1 MADAACSCHVSGVDV
16 DPTHRFDGAKH
27 RGGLVDFI
35 RARPERVLEQWEAA
49 ERSAKGFAE
58 ALRDHV
64 GELLLRVTAHM
75 DRGRGAFLL
84 EGIDLRAQP
93 AEIAAELSL
102 LRTAVFDAWIDDGG
116 GVLDPE
122 EVVRLSRAVDALL
135 AAALSTWSDG
145 VVRREV
151 TTGETMRPAALDASG
166 EGPRVDG
173 TEAVRVVDVVGRELR
188 APLHAIA
195 FSMAKLL
202 EDHDLPD
209 AVRMGMQKTA
219 RGAERMVDKIDE
231 VLDFAKVRLD
241 GDLSITRRPMN
252 LVDVARAVLERED
265 AAPGARRS
273 RLRAEGDT
281 TGQWDRDRVAQMIAR
296 LVSNARRHGDVGAVE
311 VCVRGVADH
320 VEIVVENRGNVAE
333 EAMLHLFQPL
343 VPMCRSNE
351 QRAHAPRGVG
361 LGLFLVQATARA
373 HGGTVSASSTL
384 GRTTFIVRLPR
395 APW

>member
-1 MADAACSCHVSGVDV
+1 M
-16 DPTHRFDGAKH
+16 
-27 RGGLVDFI
+27 DFI
-35 RARPERVLEQWEAA
+35 RARPERVLDQWEAA
-49 ERSAKGFAE
+49 ERTAKGFAE

-75 DRGRGAFLL
+75 ERGRGAFPL
-84 EGIDLRAQP
+84 EGIELRAQP
-93 AEIAAELSL
+93 CDIAAELSL
-102 LRTAVFDAWIDDGG
+102 MRTAVFDAWIDDGG
-116 GVLDPE
+116 GALDPE
-122 EVVRLSRAVDALL
+122 EVVRLGRAVDALL
-135 AAALSTWSDG
+135 VAALAEWSDG

-151 TTGETMRPAALDASG
+151 TTGETTRPNGLISASASASG
-166 EGPRVDG
+166 EGPRVDAA
-173 TEAVRVVDVVGRELR
+173 EVVRVVDVVGRELR

-202 EDHDLPD
+202 EDNDLPD
-209 AVRMGMQKTA
+209 VVRTGMQKTA

-241 GDLSITRRPMN
+241 GDLAITRRAMN

-281 TGQWDRDRVAQMIAR
+281 TGLWDRDRVAQMIAR

-311 VCVRGVADH
+311 VCVRGCPEH
-320 VEIVVENRGNVAE
+320 VEVIVENRGDLDDD
-333 EAMLHLFQPL
+333 AMTHLFQPL
-343 VPMCRSNE
+343 VPMP
-351 QRAHAPRGVG
+351 RAKDAQHGDKRGGVG
-361 LGLFLVQATARA
+361 LGLFLVQAAARA

-384 GRTTFIVRLPR
+384 GRTTFMVRLPR

>member
-1 MADAACSCHVSGVDV
+1 VDV
-16 DPTHRFDGAKH
+16 DPTHRFDGAKL

-49 ERSAKGFAE
+49 ERTAKGFAE

-64 GELLLRVTAHM
+64 AELLLRVTAHM
-75 DRGRGAFLL
+75 ERGRGVFPL
-84 EGIDLRAQP
+84 EGIELRAQT
-93 AEIAAELSL
+93 AEIAGELSM

-116 GVLDPE
+116 GPLDPE
-122 EVVRLSRAVDALL
+122 EVARLGSAIDALL
-135 AAALSTWSDG
+135 VAALSQWSDG

-151 TTGETMRPAALDASG
+151 TTGETTRPALLEARPVM
-166 EGPRVDG
+166 EGAEV
-173 TEAVRVVDVVGRELR
+173 VRVVDVVGRELR

-202 EDHDLPD
+202 EDHELQD

-241 GDLSITRRPMN
+241 GELTITRRVVN

-281 TGQWDRDRVAQMIAR
+281 TGLWDRDRVAQMIAR
-296 LVSNARRHGDVGAVE
+296 LVNNARRHGDVGAVE
-311 VCVRGVADH
+311 VCVRGAQDH
-320 VEIVVENRGNVAE
+320 VEVVVENRGTLDDD
-333 EAMLHLFQPL
+333 AMAHLFQPL
-343 VPMCRSNE
+343 VPARVRE
-351 QRAHAPRGVG
+351 TTAPGAASHRGGLG
-361 LGLFLVQATARA
+361 LGLFLVQAAARA
-373 HGGTVSASSTL
+373 HGGSVSASSAL
-384 GRTTFIVRLPR
+384 GRTTFTVRLPR

>member
-1 MADAACSCHVSGVDV
+1 VDV
-16 DPTHRFDGAKH
+16 DPTQRFDGAKH

-49 ERSAKGFAE
+49 DRVAKGFAE

-75 DRGRGAFLL
+75 ERGRGAFLL
-84 EGIDLRAQP
+84 EGISLRAQP

-116 GVLDPE
+116 GALDAE
-122 EVVRLSRAVDALL
+122 EVVRLGRAVDALL
-135 AAALSTWSDG
+135 AAALAAWSDG

-151 TTGETMRPAALDASG
+151 TTGETTRPRGLDATQSV
-166 EGPRVDG
+166 EGPRVDAA
-173 TEAVRVVDVVGRELR
+173 EAVRVVDVVGRELR

-209 AVRMGMQKTA
+209 VVRTGMQKTA

-241 GDLSITRRPMN
+241 GELPITRRSVN
-252 LVDVARAVLERED
+252 LIDVARAVLERED

-281 TGQWDRDRVAQMIAR
+281 TGLWDRDCVAQMIAR

-311 VCVRGVADH
+311 VCVRGADEH
-320 VEIVVENRGNVAE
+320 VEIVVENRGDLDDD
-333 EAMLHLFQPL
+333 AMQHLFQPL
-343 VPMCRSNE
+343 VPVVRGK
-351 QRAHAPRGVG
+351 RAKDTDPPGAQQAQRGVG
-361 LGLFLVQATARA
+361 LGLFLVQAAARA
-373 HGGTVSASSTL
+373 HGGTVSASSAL
-384 GRTTFIVRLPR
+384 GRTTFVVRLPR